1 MQVAVSDRRQQFDA
15 WNVGFRNHIGPFDL
29 GFHSR
34 CNNDY
39 CNVNEGLDQNQ
50 HNSPGLYHHTSQNW
64 NYWLHARPVGGGGG
78 GGTPDFKWQEWSN
91 GGKNHNTKKS
101 LGLQTKLPKH
111 TWTKIQPQS
120 QKFHTQKTS
129 SIIPF
134 TWNLAPPPQCMVIT
148 QVTPRA
154 PLPVVL
160 CKLEDPSV
168 NCKSQVL
175 VRLASW
181 KLITANSLSID
192 TSIKGTPH

>member
-1 MQVAVSDRRQQFDA
+1 MKAQIKINTTAQDFIITLVKIEIT
-15 WNVGFRNHIGPFDL
+15 G
-29 GFHSR
+29 
-34 CNNDY
+34 CM
-39 CNVNEGLDQNQ
+39 
-50 HNSPGLYHHTSQNW
+50 
-64 NYWLHARPVGGGGG
+64 HAQWGRE

-160 CKLEDPSV
+160 GKLEDPSAGLSLRAGGRGFSPATKRV
-168 NCKSQVL
+168 
-175 VRLASW
+175 APGYFYW
-181 KLITANSLSID
+181 KIEE
-192 TSIKGTPH
+192 K

>member
-1 MQVAVSDRRQQFDA
+1 MKAQIKINTTAQDFIITLVKTEITGCMRAQLGGGYSRFQVTGMIKWGQKSQHQKIARASNKTPQT
-15 WNVGFRNHIGPFDL
+15 
-29 GFHSR
+29 
-34 CNNDY
+34 Y
-39 CNVNEGLDQNQ
+39 LDQN
-50 HNSPGLYHHTSQNW
+50 PT
-64 NYWLHARPVGGGGG
+64 
-78 GGTPDFKWQEWSN
+78 
-91 GGKNHNTKKS
+91 
-101 LGLQTKLPKH
+101 
-111 TWTKIQPQS
+111 QS

-160 CKLEDPSV
+160 CELEDPSV

-181 KLITANSLSID
+181 KLIAANSLSID